1 MNEKP
6 DVVKICSDLIRINSE
21 NPPGKTSEVIDYIQK
36 IFEKLNIPYKRTDLA
51 EGKSNIFTTYKNRP
65 LLLLGHVD
73 VVPAMPDG
81 WKYDPFSGEI
91 SEDYIYG
98 RGAAD
103 MKGGCAAILTAFI
116 EEMNENPE
124 IPANLCFVCD
134 EETGGPSGI
143 RHLIKEGFMH
153 PCDCV
158 IAECTPAFHPS
169 IGQKGLLRLQI
180 EFSGE
185 PGHGS
190 LYPEIGVSSIEKA
203 LEFISRVKEINKR
216 TYSYSTEF
224 DLIISESEKVI
235 GEVID
240 FCPIENVLK
249 KVTYNPGVIRG
260 GEKVN
265 IIAQKCCLA
274 LEMRIPW
281 GCNPDDIL
289 EELRSINSND
299 HIIVKEFFEPTYTDR
314 NSDIV
319 NIALRNIQQV
329 YGAVPSP
336 FVQWAAT
343 DARFLRNEGFDVIE
357 YGPGE
362 IETLHGVNEAVS
374 IGQLKKSVEVYMGII
389 RSYRNSE

>member
-6 DVVKICSDLIRINSE
+6 DVVEICSDLIRINSE
-21 NPPGKTSEVIDYIQK
+21 NPPGKTSEVIDYIQNL
-36 IFEKLNIPYKRTDLA
+36 FENYAIPYKRTDLPG
-51 EGKSNIFTTYKNRP
+51 GKSNIFTCFKNRP

-73 VVPAMPDG
+73 VVPAMSEG
-81 WKYDPFSGEI
+81 WEYEPFSGKI
-91 SEDYIYG
+91 IDGYIYG

-116 EEMNENPE
+116 EELAKNPE

-134 EETGGPSGI
+134 EETGGPSGV
-143 RHLIKEGFMH
+143 RHLIEEGFLQ

-169 IGQKGLLRLQI
+169 IGQKGLLRLKI
-180 EFSGE
+180 EFIGE

-203 LEFISRVKEINKR
+203 LEFISHVKKINRR

-224 DLIISESEKVI
+224 DLIINESEKVI
-235 GEVID
+235 EKVID
-240 FCPIENVLK
+240 FCPVGNVLR
-249 KVTYNPGVIRG
+249 KVTYNPGIIRG

-265 IIAQKCCLA
+265 IIAQKCCLEI
-274 LEMRIPW
+274 EMRIPW
-281 GCNPDDIL
+281 GCDPDEIL
-289 EELRSINSND
+289 EELRSISGKD
-299 HIIVKEFFEPTYTDR
+299 IITVKEFFEPTYTDR
-314 NSDIV
+314 NSGIV
-319 NIALRNIQQV
+319 NIALNSIRQV
-329 YGAVPSP
+329 YGVVPSP

-343 DARFLRNEGFDVIE
+343 DARFLRKKGFDVIE

-362 IETLHGVNEAVS
+362 IDTLHGVNEAVS
-374 IGQLKKSVEVYMGII
+374 VGELKKSVEVYKEII
-389 RSYRNSE
+389 KSYIYRA